1 MSARIP
7 PQPGPDDPTARAEDP
22 RDGAEIFSSEAG
34 RGLEEFFR
42 PLLAIAEFTEDG
54 VSHLLEVRKVL
65 EAEAAWL
72 AALRAEEHHL
82 SALRKDLA
90 VMERAVEAGGAVDA
104 ADAGFHLHVAEASGN
119 PLLERIMDGIFAVLD
134 ELVRPGRQEMVSADD
149 KRQSFVEQH
158 REVLEGL
165 EARDPERARQAM
177 YVHLAL
183 VERESGGS

>member
-1 MSARIP
+1 MSARFP
-7 PQPGPDDPTARAEDP
+7 PQPGSDDPPAPAEDP
-22 RDGAEIFSSEAG
+22 RDGAQVSSPEGG

-42 PLLAIAEFTEDG
+42 PLLTLAEFTEDG

-72 AALRAEEHHL
+72 AALRADAHHL
-82 SALRKDLA
+82 AALREDMA

-104 ADAGFHLHVAEASGN
+104 ADAGFHLHVAVASGN

-134 ELVRPGRQEMVSADD
+134 EVVRPGRQEMVSADD